1 MSIKFGTDEWVKAAM
16 VALNST
22 PAYKKAATKWEG
34 DFYFVIPDGN
44 GAGNPITMYM
54 DLWHGDCNDAFLVTN
69 PSAKSPAF
77 TMTAPLAI
85 WKEIFEGR
93 LDPIK
98 GMMTKKLTLQG
109 NKMKVLKAPKAAVE
123 MVNCCASIDTE
134 W

>member
-1 MSIKFGTDEWVKAAM
+1 MSIKFGTDEWAKAAM
-16 VALNST
+16 AALNSA
-22 PAYKKAATKWEG
+22 PAYKKAAAKWEG
-34 DFYFVIPDGN
+34 DFYFVVPDGN

-54 DLWHGDCNDAFLVTN
+54 DLWHGDCRDAFLVTD

-77 TMTAPLAI
+77 VMTAPIAVWQLV
-85 WKEIFEGR
+85 FEGK

-98 GMMTKKLTLQG
+98 GMMSKKLTLQG
-109 NKMKVLKAPKAAVE
+109 NKMKILKAPKAAVE